1 MKERPMQRHSIKI
14 ISAISLTTIC
24 LGIAPIAD
32 AADLSDLV
40 GGDPVKV
47 VGDCRFTE
55 GPAWHPDGYLLFSD
69 IPNNRIVRVNTDGS
83 FSDWMTD
90 SGGANGLMCDQS
102 GNVYAAQG
110 VAGRVSILKTG
121 ADGTAEEVRV
131 LAITYDDKPFNK
143 PNDLALDS
151 QGGIYFTDPN
161 YGRDPADQPVE
172 GVYYIS
178 PDGQTSRVIDDL
190 PRPNGILVTADGKS
204 LLVANPNE
212 RQIRRYRIESPGK
225 ISGGQVLY
233 TGDEE
238 ADGNG
243 PDGMTLDEHGNV
255 YATYKSLVVLTP
267 DGERIGRQE
276 IPEKPSNCAFGGD
289 DNRTLFV
296 TARTSLYSL
305 PMKVAG
311 TALQQVAN
319 ADGGGS
325 SEETQEIKARD
336 IVLHVPKSWTS
347 SPPSNNMRLAQF
359 AIDAA
364 DGDAEGAELVIFPP
378 FGGSVAQNVQRWI
391 GQFAGEGRQL
401 KLTQGTADQGKYV
414 LVDVSGTYNKPD
426 GPPFLRKT
434 KPTPDYRMLAVLFS
448 SKSGGNYSFKLT
460 GPKKT
465 VGGVTDQFR
474 NSFGGDASKETPYEF

>member
-1 MKERPMQRHSIKI
+1 MQSRFSRILP
-14 ISAISLTTIC
+14 ALSLTAV
-24 LGIAPIAD
+24 GWAIASTAG

-40 GGDPVKV
+40 GGEPIKV

-110 VAGRVSILKTG
+110 VAGRVSKLKTG
-121 ADGTAEEVRV
+121 VDGTAEEVGV
-131 LAITYDDKPFNK
+131 LARTYDDKPFNK
-143 PNDLALDS
+143 PNDLALDA
-151 QGGIYFTDPN
+151 QGGLYFTDPN

-172 GVYYIS
+172 GVYYIN
-178 PDGQTSRVIDDL
+178 PAGKTSRIIDDL

-212 RQIRRYRIESPGK
+212 RQIRRYRIDGPGE

-233 TGDEE
+233 TGDAE

-243 PDGMTLDEHGNV
+243 PDGMTLDEQGNI

-267 DGERIGRQE
+267 DGELIGRQA

-289 DNRTLFV
+289 DNRTLYV
-296 TARTSLYSL
+296 TARTSLYAI
-305 PMKVAG
+305 PMKISG
-311 TALQQVAN
+311 TALQQVASTDD
-319 ADGGGS
+319 AGAT
-325 SEETQEIKARD
+325 EETQEIKARD
-336 IVLHVPKSWTS
+336 IVLQVPKSWKS
-347 SPPSNNMRLAQF
+347 NPPSNNMRLAQF
-359 AIDAA
+359 AINAA
-364 DGDAEGAELVIFPP
+364 EGDAEGAELVIFPP
-378 FGGSVAQNVQRWI
+378 FGGSVSQNVQRWI
-391 GQFAGEGRQL
+391 GQFAGEERQL
-401 KLTQGTADQGKYV
+401 KLTQGTAAQGKYV

-434 KPTPDYRMLAVLFS
+434 KPTPGYRMLAVLFS

-465 VGGVTDQFR
+465 VSGVTDQFR